1 MRWSMDV
8 FIILVFMVWV
18 MILNLMCMI
27 IGIKI
32 GLLLSKGERVE
43 LPNPVK
49 AYKEHKANMEAQKEA
64 EKELDKI
71 STIMQNVE
79 NFDGTGFGQKE
90 VPRW

>member
-1 MRWSMDV
+1 MEFV
-8 FIILVFMVWV
+8 LVVIMLLLV
-18 MILNLMCMI
+18 MMQNTICI
-27 IGIKI
+27 VVGIKI
-32 GLLLSKGERVE
+32 GLALSKGERVE

>member
-1 MRWSMDV
+1 ME
-8 FIILVFMVWV
+8 FLLVVIMLLLV
-18 MILNLMCMI
+18 MMQNTVCIVV
-27 IGIKI
+27 GIKI
-32 GLLLSKGERVE
+32 GLALSKGERVE

-71 STIMQNVE
+71 STIMQNIE
-79 NFDGTGFGQKE
+79 NYDGTGFHQEE

>member
-1 MRWSMDV
+1 MEFV
-8 FIILVFMVWV
+8 LVVIMLLLV
-18 MILNLMCMI
+18 MMQNTICI
-27 IGIKI
+27 VVGIKI
-32 GLLLSKGERVE
+32 GIALSKGERVE

-71 STIMQNVE
+71 STIMQNIE
-79 NFDGTGFGQKE
+79 NYDGTGFHQEE

>member
-1 MRWSMDV
+1 ME
-8 FIILVFMVWV
+8 FLLVVIMLLLV
-18 MILNLMCMI
+18 MIQNTICI
-27 IGIKI
+27 VIGIKI
-32 GLLLSKGERVE
+32 GLALSKGERVE

>member
-1 MRWSMDV
+1 ME
-8 FIILVFMVWV
+8 FLLVVIMLLLV
-18 MILNLMCMI
+18 MMQNTICI
-27 IGIKI
+27 VIGIKI
-32 GLLLSKGERVE
+32 GLALRKGERVE

>member
-1 MRWSMDV
+1 ME
-8 FIILVFMVWV
+8 FLLVVIMLLLV
-18 MILNLMCMI
+18 MMQNTICI
-27 IGIKI
+27 VVGIKI
-32 GLLLSKGERVE
+32 GLALSKGERVE

-71 STIMQNVE
+71 STIMQNIE
-79 NFDGTGFGQKE
+79 NYDGTGFHQEE

>member
-1 MRWSMDV
+1 MDV

-32 GLLLSKGERVE
+32 GLALSKGERVE

-71 STIMQNVE
+71 STIMQNIE
-79 NFDGTGFGQKE
+79 NYDGTGFHQEE

>member
-1 MRWSMDV
+1 MEL
-8 FIILVFMVWV
+8 LVVIMLLLV
-18 MILNLMCMI
+18 MMQNTICI
-27 IGIKI
+27 VIGIKI
-32 GLLLSKGERVE
+32 GLALSKGERVE

>member
-1 MRWSMDV
+1 ME
-8 FIILVFMVWV
+8 FLLVVIMLLLV
-18 MILNLMCMI
+18 MMQNTICI
-27 IGIKI
+27 VIGIKI
-32 GLLLSKGERVE
+32 GLALSKGERVE

-71 STIMQNVE
+71 STIMQNIE
-79 NFDGTGFGQKE
+79 NYDGTGFHQEE

>member
-1 MRWSMDV
+1 MDV

-32 GLLLSKGERVE
+32 GLALSKGERVE

-64 EKELDKI
+64 EKEPDKI